1 MKPIDIL
8 KELHLKNQELKYPT
22 FPKEYLNPYKFKPNS
37 TNGLTKCVVDFLNL
51 SGHFAERTNTMGRV
65 IDNRKTYTD
74 VIGRKVTIGSTQYIP
89 STGTLG
95 SSDIKAVINGKS
107 VAIEIKWQKDKQ
119 SNAQK
124 EYQERFESSG
134 GIYIIVKDF
143 DSFYQWYSSD
153 FMI

>member
-51 SGHFAERTNTMGRV
+51 SGHFAERTNSMGRV

-74 VIGRKVTIGSTQYIP
+74 VIGRRVTIGSTQYIP
-89 STGTLG
+89 SSGTLG
-95 SSDIKAVINGKS
+95 SSDIKSTINGKS
-107 VAIEIKWQKDKQ
+107 VAIEIKWQKDRQ
-119 SNAQK
+119 SEVQK
-124 EYQERFESSG
+124 DYQNRFEASG
-134 GIYIIVKDF
+134 GIYIIIRDF
-143 DSFYQWYSSD
+143 DSFYDWYKL
-153 FMI
+153 FVQ